1 MNHPSGSA
9 SAGGLIHDH
18 GGRWRH
24 GFAIDI
30 GQQSSYMAELWGCRT
45 GLQLASELGI
55 THLVLEMDSLL
66 TVQMIQAR
74 KAGEGLPSVL
84 LLDIFHL
91 IDSFTVYTIQHT
103 LCEGNSAANFM
114 ASLGHNLTQGTTF
127 FPNPPEGIGSIL
139 HSDNMGT
146 LFLRT

>member
-1 MNHPSGSA
+1 
-9 SAGGLIHDH
+9 
-18 GGRWRH
+18 
-24 GFAIDI
+24 
-30 GQQSSYMAELWGCRT
+30 MAELWGCRT

-66 TVQMIQAR
+66 AVQMIQAR
-74 KAGEGLPSVL
+74 KAGEGMPSGL
-84 LLDIFHL
+84 LLDIFH
-91 IDSFTVYTIQHT
+91 FQHT
-103 LCEGNSAANFM
+103 LREGNSAADFM

-139 HSDNMGT
+139 HRDNMGT